1 MSVGEIELN
10 IAQQYVGDVGGVV
23 WDAALVLNA
32 FLERLASKQRYN
44 LSYKFCR
51 DAAYSA

>member
-1 MSVGEIELN
+1 MTSTYFNRTVEVANIELD

-32 FLERLASKQRYN
+32 FLERFSNNNR
-44 LSYKFCR
+44 
-51 DAAYSA
+51 